1 MSPISP
7 LRKQPNLSNGPNG
20 EHSGCAARRLVLAFR
35 LPTRLL
41 AATEKGLTD
50 PTKLES
56 LVSHLVDEL
65 GAAASVALVR
75 IGDQLGLY
83 KALQKRP
90 MNSQELAKVA
100 GIAERYARE
109 WLAQQAASGYI
120 AFDEASGKFVL
131 PPEQALVFAEEES
144 PFYMMGG
151 FDAIAANLDGQA
163 KVQAAFRTGAGV
175 EWDAHSA
182 CLFCAVARFLRPG
195 YRANLVSSWLP
206 ALEGMV
212 ERLHAGACVAD
223 VGCGHGVSTV
233 LMASAFPR
241 STFLGFDF
249 HRGSVEAARRHA
261 ADHGVTNTRFEV
273 ATAKAFP
280 GSDYD
285 LVTFF
290 DCLHD
295 MGDPV
300 GAASHVRRSLK
311 ANGTWMVVEP
321 QAGDTLAENLNPVGR
336 LWYAAST
343 MVCVPTSLSQEVG
356 LALGAQAGEKRL
368 RDVIFGGGF
377 TRVRRAADTPVNMVL
392 EARP

>member
-1 MSPISP
+1 M
-7 LRKQPNLSNGPNG
+7 
-20 EHSGCAARRLVLAFR
+20 
-35 LPTRLL
+35 
-41 AATEKGLTD
+41 TD
-50 PTKLES
+50 PAKLDS
-56 LVSHLVDEL
+56 LVSRLVDEL
-65 GAAASVALVR
+65 GGAASVALVR

-83 KALQKRP
+83 TALQKQP
-90 MNSQELAKVA
+90 MNSHELAQAA

-120 AFDEASGKFVL
+120 AYDEASGKFAL
-131 PPEQALVFAEEES
+131 SPEQAMIFAEEDS
-144 PFYMMGG
+144 PFYMMGA
-151 FDAIAANLDGQA
+151 FDAIAANLEGQA

-175 EWDAHSA
+175 EWGAHSA

-195 YRANLVSSWLP
+195 YRSNLVSSWLP
-206 ALEGMV
+206 ALDGMV
-212 ERLHAGACVAD
+212 ERLQAGARVAD
-223 VGCGHGVSTV
+223 VGCGHGVSTA
-233 LMASAFPR
+233 LMAAAFPQ
-241 STFLGFDF
+241 SEFVGFDF
-249 HRGSVEAARRHA
+249 HIGSVEAARRHA
-261 ADHGVTNTRFEV
+261 ADHRVGNIRFEV
-273 ATAKAFP
+273 ATAKTFP
-280 GSDYD
+280 GTDYD

-295 MGDPV
+295 MGDPI
-300 GAASHVRRSLK
+300 GAAAHVRRSLNP
-311 ANGTWMVVEP
+311 NGTWMIVEP

-368 RDVIFGGGF
+368 REVLSEGGF